1 MGPRGAYKTS
11 PTSKFLSEPKKAVFG
26 SFEGLF
32 APTLRDYGNAFQ
44 SYSNSTYTMDIF
56 PWSERV

>member
-11 PTSKFLSEPKKAVFG
+11 LTFKFLSEPKKAVFG
-26 SFEGLF
+26 SFEGPF

-44 SYSNSTYTMDIF
+44 SYPIYTYTMDIF
-56 PWSERV
+56 P